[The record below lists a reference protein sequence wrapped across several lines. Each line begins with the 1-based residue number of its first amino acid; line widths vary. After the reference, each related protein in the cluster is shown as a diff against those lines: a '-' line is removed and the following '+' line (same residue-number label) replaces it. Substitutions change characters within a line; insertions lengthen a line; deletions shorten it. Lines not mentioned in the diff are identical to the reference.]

1 MWPFERSR
9 SNEELWEEL
18 TKLKRL
24 VESRDLDWADM
35 RARCKR
41 LLDRTEKAAAALT
54 NPEPVEESTEPLTSN
69 GGGIAD
75 LVHHALTPR
84 QRTIQAQILKQR
96 MGRT

>member
-1 MWPFERSR
+1 MWLFERSR
-9 SNEELWEEL
+9 SNEELFEEL

-41 LLDRTEKAAAALT
+41 LLDRTEKAAERLT
-54 NPEPVEESTEPLTSN
+54 NPEQPEENQEPQNAN
-69 GGGIAD
+69 GGGMAE
-75 LVHHALTPR
+75 LVHHALSPR

-96 MGRT
+96 MGRV